1 MRPGRL
7 LTTCIALTVA
17 LAACGSPPALDR
29 PRTAAG
35 PTRPTLSFVAD
46 AVIPFAG
53 RATGLEFG
61 GLSGLVFDPDAER
74 WIGVSDDRQSPR
86 WFTLDVRFTPAGLAI
101 DVGPAVLAEDA
112 SWNREAPPTL
122 DLESVGLLPNGDLL
136 AGSEGDLV
144 AGVRHPHAVVRL
156 TRDGRFVHAVPLPT
170 HYLGDPDG
178 TRPHGLR
185 DNLGFEG
192 MAISPEGTRA
202 WLAAENPLAQDDDKP
217 TIIAGARTRLLELVA
232 EGDTLTARR
241 EFVYEIAAS
250 GRPVAIGADAV
261 LADQGVVA
269 LLWIA
274 DDELLSMERA
284 FLRDAASGVSVV
296 RIFHVHMADAE
307 DVSAVPSLRARPHAR
322 PVTKTLVL
330 DLADLAPALR
340 PSLARLDNFEA
351 MAWGPPLPDGTR
363 TILIASDD
371 NFSRRQQNAF
381 LLLKYQE

>member
-1 MRPGRL
+1 M
-7 LTTCIALTVA
+7 
-17 LAACGSPPALDR
+17 
-29 PRTAAG
+29 
-35 PTRPTLSFVAD
+35 
-46 AVIPFAG
+46 
-53 RATGLEFG
+53 
-61 GLSGLVFDPDAER
+61 
-74 WIGVSDDRQSPR
+74 SDDRQSPR
-86 WFTLDVRFTPAGLAI
+86 WFTLDVRLAPTGLAI
-101 DVGPAVLAEDA
+101 DVSPAVLAEDA

-136 AGSEGDLV
+136 AGSEGDIV

-232 EGDTLTARR
+232 EGDTFTARR

-250 GRPVAIGADAV
+250 GRPAAIGADAV

-284 FLRDAASGVSVV
+284 FLRDAASGVNVV
-296 RIFHVHMADAE
+296 RIFHVHMSDAE

-330 DLADLAPALR
+330 DLADLAPELR

-363 TILIASDD
+363 TILLASDD

-381 LLLKYQE
+381 VLLAYGK